1 MAIKDKTKR
10 IGAKTLAEDRESLE
24 GLETI
29 TDYAPANPNLTL
41 AKLQTL
47 KTNMDAKRSA
57 ETQTA
62 ALAAAAR
69 DDAAAIEWEYHEAI
83 VGMRDQVVAQFGR
96 SSNQAQTVG
105 RKKDTERKKSGSKKG
120 KSDS

>member
-1 MAIKDKTKR
+1 VAIKDKTKR

-24 GLETI
+24 ALETI

-41 AKLQTL
+41 SNLKTL
-47 KTNMDAKRSA
+47 KTNMDAKRAA

-69 DDAAAIEWEYHEAI
+69 DDAAASEWEYHEAI
-83 VGMRDQVVAQFGR
+83 VGMRDQVVAQYGR

-105 RKKDTERKKSGSKKG
+105 RKKDTEHKKSGGKKG
-120 KSDS
+120 NGNS